1 LAKEII
7 GKGSCP
13 GGLEN
18 QPRRLSNDKPQG
30 QVPRDSPF
38 VAVPN
43 PVPGC
48 AKHKYFVYLPAAIA
62 AILKKLSDSSRQLT

>member
-1 LAKEII
+1 
-7 GKGSCP
+7 
-13 GGLEN
+13 
-18 QPRRLSNDKPQG
+18 
-30 QVPRDSPF
+30 VPRDSPF